1 MRKLTILLGLSA
13 LVAMTSAAQA
23 ADPKAAAK
31 PDAKSAAA
39 PAKDGKDGVTVDS
52 DGVRHDPKGIK
63 GISPYL
69 EQIVRGDRAY
79 VARDFDGAILN
90 YREAIKLEPEKALG
104 HYRVASAQLAKGD
117 QKEAEA
123 ALVNGLR
130 FVGKDGTLKA
140 KLIFA
145 LADLRER
152 QKNNDEAIGRW
163 KEYSKNAEEEK
174 EAITYPASATERVA
188 RNEAWKK
195 NVADSEE
202 VKTRIAKRLKEA
214 DEASRKSAADPKNK

>member
-13 LVAMTSAAQA
+13 VLAMTTAAQA
-23 ADPKAAAK
+23 ADKAAPKADAKADPKAAK
-31 PDAKSAAA
+31 E
-39 PAKDGKDGVTVDS
+39 KDGSTVDA
-52 DGVRHDPKGIK
+52 DGVRRDPKGIK
-63 GISPYL
+63 GISPYM

-104 HYRVASAQLAKGD
+104 HYRVGSAQLAKGD

-123 ALVNGLR
+123 AYVNGLR

-163 KEYSKNAEEEK
+163 KEYAKNAEDEK
-174 EAITYPASATERVA
+174 EAITYPGTATERVA

-195 NVADSEE
+195 NVSDSEE